1 MSRNVCLFTSLK
13 PKPPPSIRTVAVAQV
28 YLKGFYEGVMLMG
41 PCAGEKVCDAKAKIR
56 KELMDRGDA
65 MPFFEPESLVM
76 SRCCATTPDWLGTM
90 TGGIVWRSFD

>member
-1 MSRNVCLFTSLK
+1 ML
-13 PKPPPSIRTVAVAQV
+13 RTQV

-65 MPFFEPESLVM
+65 MPFFEPESLVV
-76 SRCCATTPDWLGTM
+76 SRYCTTDARLFWDHG
-90 TGGIVWRSFD
+90 WRT